1 MLDARVRGLL
11 LAALASASP
20 SVFADVLFS
29 EYVEGSSYNKAVEI
43 HNAGSESVDLGAAG
57 YRIELYSNGSVDIT
71 SAEDL
76 SGTLAAGET
85 LVVCN
90 SGADGAILD
99 VCGLL
104 SGTVNFN
111 GDDAFV
117 LRSGGESGAIVDAIG
132 QIGVDPGSEWGS
144 GDTSTADNTL
154 RRLPSLT
161 SGDSDASDAF
171 DPSVEWAG
179 FAQNSFDGLGCPGV
193 DACEGGETPEASA
206 LRIFEIQGAAH
217 LSAVDGI
224 LVVTQGIV
232 SAVGGSGFYLQDPQG
247 DDDLATSD
255 GIYVYT
261 AAAPGVAVGDAVT
274 VTGTVDEYRPGG
286 NSSGNLSI
294 TELTSPRVVAGSA
307 LFDGMAVTPTVL
319 GAAGRLPPNTIID
332 DDTEGS
338 VEVASETTYDPEQD
352 GIDFYES
359 LEGMLV
365 HIDDALVIAPTNQ
378 YGEVWVVADGGEGAS
393 GINARGG
400 LTQTDNGE
408 GVVDYNPERI
418 QIDAGLGIEPPAD
431 AQPGDRIASVD
442 GVFSYGFGYFE
453 VLATALGE
461 ISPGTLERE
470 TTTLS
475 ADFGGLTIGS
485 YNVENLDPNDDDPNP
500 GASGCPDADIADGKF
515 AAIAD
520 QIVTH
525 LGAPDILA
533 LQEVQDNSGCTDD
546 GVVAGDETLATLSVA
561 IADAGGP
568 DYSYIEIT
576 PVDGQDGGLP
586 GGNIRVAYL
595 YDASRVSLVDGV
607 QGAGDSTTGT
617 EATED
622 AGALA
627 LSLSPGRVDPGNEAW
642 ASTRKPLA
650 GLFDFKG
657 QRLLLINNHWSSKG
671 GSGYQFGAEQP
682 FENGGQSG
690 REAQAQVVNDFVDSV
705 LAVDGNAQIVVVGDL
720 NEFSF
725 LPPLSIL
732 RGGDTPVLFDLI
744 DELLAPQERYSYVFD
759 GNSQTLDHALVS
771 EALLDRTEFD
781 VVHVNAQ
788 FVDQI
793 SDHDPTLMRISF
805 DAEPDD
811 FDFGAVPNAQAGAQ
825 VTSPS
830 LALSGFELSLPL
842 EVSGGQYSLNGNAF
856 STASATAQA
865 GDHVQL
871 RAIASSTPGETRT
884 VTLNLG
890 DSSGS
895 FELTTAAADEG
906 DEDQDDDDDDDD
918 DDGGGLGWGMLA
930 LLGFAVAG
938 RQRRPRV

>member
-1 MLDARVRGLL
+1 M
-11 LAALASASP
+11 
-20 SVFADVLFS
+20 
-29 EYVEGSSYNKAVEI
+29 
-43 HNAGSESVDLGAAG
+43 
-57 YRIELYSNGSVDIT
+57 
-71 SAEDL
+71 
-76 SGTLAAGET
+76 
-85 LVVCN
+85 
-90 SGADGAILD
+90 
-99 VCGLL
+99 
-104 SGTVNFN
+104 
-111 GDDAFV
+111 
-117 LRSGGESGAIVDAIG
+117 
-132 QIGVDPGSEWGS
+132 
-144 GDTSTADNTL
+144 
-154 RRLPSLT
+154 
-161 SGDSDASDAF
+161 
-171 DPSVEWAG
+171 
-179 FAQNSFDGLGCPGV
+179 
-193 DACEGGETPEASA
+193 
-206 LRIFEIQGAAH
+206 
-217 LSAVDGI
+217 
-224 LVVTQGIV
+224 
-232 SAVGGSGFYLQDPQG
+232 
-247 DDDLATSD
+247 
-255 GIYVYT
+255 
-261 AAAPGVAVGDAVT
+261 
-274 VTGTVDEYRPGG
+274 VDEYRPGG

-294 TELTSPRVVAGSA
+294 TELSSPMVVAGSA

-332 DDTEGS
+332 DDTQGS

-378 YGEVWVVADGGEGAS
+378 YGEVWVVA
-393 GINARGG
+393 
-400 LTQTDNGE
+400 
-408 GVVDYNPERI
+408 
-418 QIDAGLGIEPPAD
+418 
-431 AQPGDRIASVD
+431 
-442 GVFSYGFGYFE
+442 
-453 VLATALGE
+453 
-461 ISPGTLERE
+461 
-470 TTTLS
+470 
-475 ADFGGLTIGS
+475 
-485 YNVENLDPNDDDPNP
+485 
-500 GASGCPDADIADGKF
+500 
-515 AAIAD
+515 
-520 QIVTH
+520 
-525 LGAPDILA
+525 
-533 LQEVQDNSGCTDD
+533 
-546 GVVAGDETLATLSVA
+546 GDETLATLSVA

-568 DYSYIEIT
+568 DYSFIEIT

-627 LSLSPGRVDPGNEAW
+627 LSLSPGRVDPGNTAW

-650 GLFDFKG
+650 ALFDFKG

-682 FENGGQSG
+682 FENGGQAE

-830 LALSGFELSLPL
+830 LTLSGFELSLPL
-842 EVSGGQYSLNGNAF
+842 EVSGGQYSLNGSAF
-856 STASATAQA
+856 STAAGTAQA
-865 GDHVQL
+865 GDRVQL

-918 DDGGGLGWGMLA
+918 GGALGWGMLA
-930 LLGFAVAG
+930 LLGFAAAG
-938 RQRRPRV
+938 RQRRLRV